1 MNVLVVE
8 DEPGIASFL
17 TKGLAARGYDVGWVA
32 CGRDALA
39 ASAGA
44 DLVVLDLGLPDV
56 DGLDVLREIRR
67 RGDATAVLVLT
78 ARSEVEDVVTGLE
91 LGADDYLVK
100 PFAFD
105 ELVARVRTRERA
117 VRAAASM
124 TALEAGDVL
133 LDLTDRTARV
143 GGRPIHLSRREFDL
157 LRAFVAS
164 PDQLLTRPQLLEAV
178 WGLNFDPGTNIV
190 DVYVRTLRRKI
201 GAERIRD
208 RARAGLPARGLV
220 VRQVDL
226 EPRPGGRSRGRA
238 PPVGQGVEQTRAH
251 EEDRSGRT
259 HLPARV
265 RADGLPHRDAQDLE
279 LLVQVDLDPELL
291 LTVDPTEDR
300 RVRHEFR
307 GGHQHVIEA
316 LTLDGAPQRT
326 AQLTPREHRRR
337 PVRREQVARLHA
349 PIAPCPRPDAST
361 EASRMP
367 TIRNGA

>member
-1 MNVLVVE
+1 M
-8 DEPGIASFL
+8 
-17 TKGLAARGYDVGWVA
+17 
-32 CGRDALA
+32 A

-67 RGDATAVLVLT
+67 RGDATEVLVLT
-78 ARSEVEDVVTGLE
+78 ARSEVEDVVAGLE

-143 GGRPIHLSRREFDL
+143 GGRPVHLSRREFDL

-164 PDQLLTRPQLLEAV
+164 PGAAPHAAPAPRGRVGSHLRPRYEHRRR
-178 WGLNFDPGTNIV
+178 
-190 DVYVRTLRRKI
+190 VRPYPPAEDRRR
-201 GAERIRD
+201 ADRD

-238 PPVGQGVEQTRAH
+238 PPVRQGVEQTRAH
-251 EEDRSGRT
+251 EEDRSGRA

-291 LTVDPTEDR
+291 LTVDPTQTIVAFVTSSEVATRTSSRRSPWTAPRSERPSSRRADIGADR
-300 RVRHEFR
+300 SAANRWLAFTRPSPPVLVR
-307 GGHQHVIEA
+307 
-316 LTLDGAPQRT
+316 TL
-326 AQLTPREHRRR
+326 RRR
-337 PVRREQVARLHA
+337 LPG
-349 PIAPCPRPDAST
+349 CRPSGTAHERT
-361 EASRMP
+361 FTR
-367 TIRNGA
+367 